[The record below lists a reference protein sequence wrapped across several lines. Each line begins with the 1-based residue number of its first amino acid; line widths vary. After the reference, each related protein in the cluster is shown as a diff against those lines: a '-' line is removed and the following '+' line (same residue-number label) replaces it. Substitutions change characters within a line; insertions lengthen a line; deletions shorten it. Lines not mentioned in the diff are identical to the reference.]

1 MNPANVQIDRLS
13 ADQCDV
19 IHNASLQI
27 LSRTG
32 VRLHHKE
39 AIEMLDKAGAQVS
52 DGNLV
57 RIPAALV
64 EKALSTAPKQI
75 PMFDRSGQPAMLWL
89 DGKIITAPTVST
101 SLTTAR
107 TKDAALFCRM

>member
-13 ADQCDV
+13 ADQCGM

-32 VRLHHKE
+32 VRLHLKE
-39 AIEMLDKAGAQVS
+39 AVEMLSRAGAQVS

-64 EKALSTAPKQI
+64 ERALNTAPRQI
-75 PMFDRSGQPAMLWL
+75 PMFDRSGQPAMLL
-89 DGKIITAPTVST
+89 GRRKNYYGSLHST
-101 SLTTAR
+101 IDQNILR
-107 TKDAALFCRM
+107 